1 MNQIDQIKDILF
13 SNEKRALDAL
23 TRRIEKRES
32 RVADMADVLPESI
45 GRSHAESNRLNKALR
60 VPVEECLKDS
70 ISKDPQTFADALFPV
85 MGPAIRKS
93 ISESLKAFSE
103 SINQAIEE
111 KTSVK
116 SIKWRMQ
123 AKKAGVPYAQYL
135 LTRNLEYRVDHAYL
149 IQPLTGLLIADAH
162 RPDAVRKDDDAVSA
176 MLTAIQDFVKESFS
190 DEGEGTLETADIGR
204 YALWTMQG
212 PHAML
217 ACVINGVPPRGLRD
231 QFMQVLERIHLQY
244 GEVLESFD
252 GTQSIRTQAI
262 EPQLEDCLLDQLKE
276 GVVVKEKKGLGP
288 VEIILILGVLA
299 LAWFGWKNFQLRH
312 QGNQLIESLES
323 EPGIFITNTEFSKGK
338 IHIKGLRDSAAVQPV
353 QIATDQGLAPDRF
366 KLEFVPFHSLE
377 KSIQERRIAARLT
390 IPEGVSMQLND
401 SGELKFSGEIT
412 SDFKVKAEQELQGLL
427 GIQKVEFGAV
437 KYSDN
442 TILDAARLDLNPP
455 ESAELS
461 VQDGVLSISGSANY
475 AWHKTLT
482 EKSENIIGLQ
492 GLESSELQIS
502 EIADIRNIE
511 AALNDEVIRFVWRT
525 GLHETAESKIITLGE
540 SLKQYGSLLEE
551 LDIEPEI
558 ILTGHT
564 DNAGT
569 EEQNRNLQMERALY
583 IKGRL
588 VGQGVRSS
596 WIFVRSGIIVG
607 AEGTVDPAER
617 KVVLTLAAD
626 LSNLK

>member
-111 KTSVK
+111 KTSIK

-123 AKKAGVPYAQYL
+123 AKKAGVPYAQFL

-149 IQPLTGLLIADAH
+149 IQPVTGLLIADAH

-262 EPQLEDCLLDQLKE
+262 EPQLEDCLVDQLKE
-276 GVVVKEKKGLGP
+276 GVVVKEKKGPGP
-288 VEIILILGVLA
+288 VGIILILGVLA
-299 LAWFGWKNFQLRH
+299 LAWFGWKNFQLRQ

-338 IHIKGLRDSAAVQPV
+338 IHIKGLRDSTAVQPA
-353 QIATDQGLAPDRF
+353 QIATDQGITPDQF
-366 KLEFVPFHSLE
+366 NLEFVPFHSLE
-377 KSIQERRIAARLT
+377 KSIQERRIAARLA
-390 IPEGVSMQLND
+390 IPEGVGMQLND

-412 SDFKVKAEQELQGLL
+412 SDFKVKAEQQLQGLL
-427 GIQKVEFGAV
+427 GIQKVEFGQV

-442 TILDAARLDLNPP
+442 TLLDAAIVELNPP
-455 ESAELS
+455 ETADLS
-461 VQDGVLSISGSANY
+461 VQDGVLSISGTANY
-475 AWHKTLT
+475 AWHKVLP
-482 EKSENIIGLQ
+482 EKSKNIIGLQ
-492 GLESSELQIS
+492 GLETPGLQIS
-502 EIADIRNIE
+502 EIADIQNIE
-511 AALNDEVIRFVWRT
+511 AALNDEIIRFVWRT
-525 GLHETAESKIITLGE
+525 GLHETAESKIVTLGE

-558 ILTGHT
+558 ILTGYT
-564 DNAGT
+564 DNAGS

-583 IKGRL
+583 VKGRL

-617 KVVLTLAAD
+617 KVVITLAAD